1 MQNWTRKDPHSKC
14 TFFFYLYT
22 DEPTVSQ
29 GMEEFTVQLTSSPWR
44 KAKRIVVNVDL
55 LGYIAFVSGCSP
67 ASFTWTTSRVSLHAY
82 PRPGLTIKN
91 IFRHWNLSV
100 YFDLWTQRDP
110 QGFSLFSLTWR
121 MLSSQV
127 LLSSFIAKVRKWV
140 QKWDSSYGINKIKI
154 NGHRCMMN
162 WFFCQ
167 KFALKCLKFKH
178 RFPSMT

>member
-1 MQNWTRKDPHSKC
+1 
-14 TFFFYLYT
+14 
-22 DEPTVSQ
+22 
-29 GMEEFTVQLTSSPWR
+29 MEEFTVQLTSSSWR
-44 KAKRIVVNVDL
+44 KTNRIVVNVDL

-67 ASFTWTTSRVSLHAY
+67 ASFTWTRRVSLHAY

-110 QGFSLFSLTWR
+110 QGFSLLSITWR
-121 MLSSQV
+121 TLSSKV
-127 LLSSFIAKVRKWV
+127 LISSFIAKVKKWV
-140 QKWDSSYGINKIKI
+140 QKRDSSYGINKINKI

-167 KFALKCLKFKH
+167 KFALKSLKFKH